1 MALTRRYVR
10 TPEVCVADSYF
21 TGRRIPA
28 SEPCIA
34 YM

>member
-21 TGRRIPA
+21 TRETDPGIRA
-28 SEPCIA
+28 CYA
-34 YM
+34 